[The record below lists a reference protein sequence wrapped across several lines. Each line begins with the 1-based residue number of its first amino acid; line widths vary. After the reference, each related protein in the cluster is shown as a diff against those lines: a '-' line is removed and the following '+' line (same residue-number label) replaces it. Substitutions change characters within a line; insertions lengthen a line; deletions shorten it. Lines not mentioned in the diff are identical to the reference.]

1 MSDDYNI
8 KISELNPPPTPPIT
22 EDFFPLVHSASM
34 TTYRASIQDIGC
46 LITHSIYADTAS
58 YLKDYAPTVSASW
71 ASASISASY
80 AKTASYTISA
90 SHAKMADSASYPS
103 QLFQIS
109 CSWASAS
116 VSASHA
122 NMADNVNLSGI
133 PYTFP
138 FWMTNGANANLA
150 QNSPLSILPESSDW
164 GSSLVLIDSASTM
177 LRGNAS
183 YPPSNYT
190 CIGCSTASNQ
200 IFGGAYDG
208 HSPSGLTSVW
218 PITSQTFVG
227 TDQRLFQY
235 DTSSINGTYFSG
247 SAGDG
252 TTSGS
257 WVSIGTGPGAISS
270 SFNGKWVRIISQGCS
285 VATGQ
290 PAAHAAI
297 GEVTFPN
304 QDMGGL
310 LRLAISSD
318 VNYIPGIG
326 YGSNI
331 QHIIYMRVSVGAWA
345 TQPQAQVISTNAYNG
360 TLVQAARLQHSCG
373 GIDPWWSLDLL
384 INGLSNAD
392 AHFSMYL
399 QSWGDVRLLTTPN
412 WGPWP
417 FESTS
422 SNDITRDNSQ
432 LIFPIAPGN
441 YTVINN
447 NYGVSGN
454 YTSLPYYLQG
464 MPVVITPTSNKMTQS
479 YSSANPYALQ
489 VDGPINTA
497 DAYYC
502 QSNRGI
508 TTTVTYGTTN
518 LYFSGGILIGKNP
531 PDSYTPAT
539 APCLGPW
546 QTSGIAHYNGAG
558 AMYQDATYQIGQGT
572 GLIQFYYNSY
582 SGNPAGYYCYA
593 RFQLIYQSNVVWD
606 SDWRGGLF
614 GQTIITPNADSTF
627 DLSQSLAGWAGKST
641 WCPTIPN
648 SLVANGPTPTYLLTQ
663 PSVPTAV
670 YNKTDTVGSTITVR
684 SIAIANGPQG
694 GLFNYTMSC
703 PGGTFPPP
711 PIYVPPTTATI
722 MVVYVMSNPG
732 WGYDISFNLSINL
745 NGNLIGGYNGNEGYA
760 WSNALYGS
768 TTSVPTSSL
777 TTFVGGQCNAY
788 TQFNPSYIISGT
800 NTLTLQGVTSVNGTV
815 RVFKASLNVNTGGIT
830 LLSTLINASFIGVNS
845 IPLTYT
851 FNFNG

>member
-1 MSDDYNI
+1 
-8 KISELNPPPTPPIT
+8 
-22 EDFFPLVHSASM
+22 
-34 TTYRASIQDIGC
+34 
-46 LITHSIYADTAS
+46 
-58 YLKDYAPTVSASW
+58 
-71 ASASISASY
+71 
-80 AKTASYTISA
+80 
-90 SHAKMADSASYPS
+90 
-103 QLFQIS
+103 
-109 CSWASAS
+109 
-116 VSASHA
+116 
-122 NMADNVNLSGI
+122 
-133 PYTFP
+133 
-138 FWMTNGANANLA
+138 
-150 QNSPLSILPESSDW
+150 
-164 GSSLVLIDSASTM
+164 
-177 LRGNAS
+177 
-183 YPPSNYT
+183 
-190 CIGCSTASNQ
+190 
-200 IFGGAYDG
+200 
-208 HSPSGLTSVW
+208 
-218 PITSQTFVG
+218 
-227 TDQRLFQY
+227 LFQY

-270 SFNGKWVRIISQGCS
+270 SFNGKWVRILSQGRS

-290 PAAHAAI
+290 VANHAAI
-297 GEVTFPN
+297 GEVAFSD

-360 TLVQAARLQHSCG
+360 TLVQAARLQHSST

-392 AHFSMYL
+392 AHFTMYL
-399 QSWGDVRLLTTPN
+399 QSWGSVRLLTTPN

-417 FESTS
+417 FETTS
-422 SNDITRDNSQ
+422 SNDITNDNSQ

-441 YTVINN
+441 YTMVNKPSLSAN
-447 NYGVSGN
+447 L
-454 YTSLPYYLQG
+454 LPYYLQG

-546 QTSGIAHYNGAG
+546 QTPIVGGNSGVS

-572 GLIQFYYNSY
+572 GPIQFYYDTSNNNNAADIAA
-582 SGNPAGYYCYA
+582 GNPPGSPC

-606 SDWRGGLF
+606 SDWRSLN
-614 GQTIITPNADSTF
+614 TSATKLTALST
-627 DLSQSLAGWAGKST
+627 SLAHYAGNST
-641 WCPTIPN
+641 WCSTVPSTLI
-648 SLVANGPTPTYLLTQ
+648 ANGPTPTYVLLQ
-663 PSVPTAV
+663 PSVPTV
-670 YNKTDTVGSTITVR
+670 IYNKADTVGSIVTVR
-684 SIAIANGPQG
+684 SIAPMAGA
-694 GLFNYTMSC
+694 FNYTMSC
-703 PGGTFPPP
+703 PGGAFSAP

-722 MVVYVMSNPG
+722 MVIQICNSNAVVDDQFDVY
-732 WGYDISFNLSINL
+732 L
-745 NGNLIGGYNGNEGYA
+745 NGTNIGRYNGDA
-760 WSNALYGS
+760 NAHVNTIFYGTTVAVDTS
-768 TTSVPTSSL
+768 TLGLAGKCACTPSTY
-777 TTFVGGQCNAY
+777 TTYRAFD
-788 TQFNPSYIISGT
+788 PSPIVTGT
-800 NTLTLQGVTSVNGTV
+800 NTLSMKNVISDRYGNMGTLQ
-815 RVFKASLNVNTGGIT
+815 VFKALLNLASGVVTWSSTVLNTNYSGTSG
-830 LLSTLINASFIGVNS
+830 ASF
-845 IPLTYT
+845 TYT
-851 FNFNG
+851 FNW